1 MCKVLFLWCTSY
13 RLVQLHLLINLFLL
27 YKMLVGGDPIAGDH
41 CVCILTPCH
50 FFFLFGSLDLLE
62 CLSSLLAMMRMDL
75 VCKYMFHLNN
85 GYLWVM
91 WWSCPFEFGS
101 FFFVW
106 IYDMGDLFW
115 IDAVVPWILCFSFL
129 FWRPVKFRRI
139 DLWAKVFMEQLTIFW
154 LFMCKEWLMSNLLYT
169 WLTMRVFN
177 HF

>member
-27 YKMLVGGDPIAGDH
+27 YKMLVGGDPVAGDH

-85 GYLWVM
+85 DYLWVM
-91 WWSCPFEFGS
+91 WWSCPFEFGC
-101 FFFVW
+101 FFCLFVW

-129 FWRPVKFRRI
+129 GTSEISKNWLMGKNVYGTI
-139 DLWAKVFMEQLTIFW
+139 TIFW
-154 LFMCKEWLMSNLLYT
+154 LFMYKEWLMSNLLST